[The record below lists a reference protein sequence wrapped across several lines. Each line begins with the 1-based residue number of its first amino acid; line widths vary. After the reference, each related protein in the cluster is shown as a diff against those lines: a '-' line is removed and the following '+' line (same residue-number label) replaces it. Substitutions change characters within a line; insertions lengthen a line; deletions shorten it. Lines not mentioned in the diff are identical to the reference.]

1 MLSLGVFEAPSLGT
15 DGGHLSLAGQALV
28 LGTGDRDGLSIVAFS
43 TEGIGGRAPATG
55 AALSWRPSKA
65 PVTLRSGMV
74 AERETMLG
82 STAAGAFGRI
92 SANSAFAGIEGHA
105 RIGSW
110 RLGGGAELG
119 TVRSAVRGGILAGV
133 SPLTTSAFTLR
144 AEKKLADEDS
154 LLFSISQSLRVE
166 AGRAR
171 LSVPV
176 GRTKDGQVLRSSV
189 SADLEPTGRQI
200 DLTAQWRRSLGDGS
214 ELRLGGAWT
223 SNPATTPPP
232 TPVSASSP
240 AGAIAF
246 ETGRLRPASTA
257 PTGHRGSV
265 GTGRAER
272 LPDTLRA
279 GIASGHGFSR

>member
-1 MLSLGVFEAPSLGT
+1 M
-15 DGGHLSLAGQALV
+15 
-28 LGTGDRDGLSIVAFS
+28 
-43 TEGIGGRAPATG
+43 
-55 AALSWRPSKA
+55 
-65 PVTLRSGMV
+65 
-74 AERETMLG
+74 
-82 STAAGAFGRI
+82 
-92 SANSAFAGIEGHA
+92 
-105 RIGSW
+105 
-110 RLGGGAELG
+110 
-119 TVRSAVRGGILAGV
+119 RGGILAGV

-223 SNPATTPPP
+223 SQPGHDA
-232 TPVSASSP
+232 SADP
-240 AGAIAF
+240 
-246 ETGRLRPASTA
+246 
-257 PTGHRGSV
+257 
-265 GTGRAER
+265 
-272 LPDTLRA
+272 
-279 GIASGHGFSR
+279 GFSLLAGWRHSF

>member
-1 MLSLGVFEAPSLGT
+1 M
-15 DGGHLSLAGQALV
+15 
-28 LGTGDRDGLSIVAFS
+28 I
-43 TEGIGGRAPATG
+43 
-55 AALSWRPSKA
+55 
-65 PVTLRSGMV
+65 

-82 STAAGAFGRI
+82 STAAGAFGWI

-110 RLGGGAELG
+110 RLGAGAELG

-189 SADLEPTGRQI
+189 SADLEPTGRQ
-200 DLTAQWRRSLGDGS
+200 DRPHCAV
-214 ELRLGGAWT
+214 A
-223 SNPATTPPP
+223 
-232 TPVSASSP
+232 PVSGGRQRAAS
-240 AGAIAF
+240 GRRLDIA
-246 ETGRLRPASTA
+246 TRPRRLRRPRFQPPRRLA
-257 PTGHRGSV
+257 P
-265 GTGRAER
+265 
-272 LPDTLRA
+272 
-279 GIASGHGFSR
+279 